1 MKRILTLMFVA
12 LTVIAANA
20 QDTKSLELTAADM
33 NINVTF
39 YSPEIIRVTKTPLGS
54 NSPKKKSEVVTMSP
68 QSSLS
73 VAESSTASAFRL
85 KSSSLSVTINRH
97 TGLISFATA
106 NGKPLLKEKAT
117 TFAPRA
123 TGSDKGRY
131 TVSMSY
137 QLDKDEAIYG
147 LGTVQDGKLNRRGL
161 SKRVEQ
167 SNIEDFQNVIQSVKG
182 WGIYWDNYS
191 CSHFDDNAQGM
202 TFKAEVGDCADYY
215 FMFGKNADGVNAC
228 MRQLTGNVPM
238 FPLWTYGFWQCRER
252 YKSSKELLEVVDNY
266 RRLQVPLDGIIQ
278 DWQYW
283 GNNYLWNAMDFL
295 SEQFTDG
302 KQMIDRVH
310 EQNAH
315 IMISIWASF
324 GPQTQQFAKLA
335 EKDLL
340 LPIETWP
347 QSGLSHIWPPRMEY
361 PSGVKVYDAYSPVA
375 RQIYWDHL
383 KRLFDYG
390 IDAWWM
396 DSTDPDF
403 FNPRE
408 SDFEYKTSAGSWRS
422 VRNLF
427 PLATV
432 KGIYANQR
440 KESADKRVFIM
451 TRSAFAGQQH
461 YGSGLWSGDVAS
473 TWDMLR
479 KQVPAGLNY
488 TMTGCPNF
496 NTDIGGFFCG
506 SYNTDGTGSA
516 PRNPQYQELYVRW
529 MQYGL
534 FCPVFRSHGADAPR
548 EIYQFGKKGEPIYDA
563 IESTIRLRYRLLPYI
578 YSTAWQVTSANES
591 YLRALTYDFASDKN
605 TWNLGSEFMFGRSI
619 LATPILDPQ
628 YTEEKIF
635 KEDAMSGWDK
645 KDAKIEK
652 LKDGKIDFSE
662 EKTATKYLPK
672 GADWYEFY
680 TEKLYKGGRNVT
692 FTTTIDR
699 TAMFVKAGTI
709 LPLAPVMQYAQQSQ
723 WDNLD
728 IIVYP
733 GSNAVFTLYEDEG
746 DNYNYERG
754 VYSTI
759 TMKWNDSQRTFTV
772 EARQGQFPGMLQ
784 NRKFNI
790 RIAGTEAVKTV
801 DYNGNAVSVTL

>member
-54 NSPKKKSEVVTMSP
+54 NFPKKKSEVVTMSP

-324 GPQTQQFAKLA
+324 GPHTQQFAKLA

-672 GADWYEFY
+672 GANWYEFY

>member
-591 YLRALTYDFASDKN
+591 YLRALTYDFAFDKN

-672 GADWYEFY
+672 GANWYEFY

>member
-167 SNIEDFQNVIQSVKG
+167 SNLEDFQNVIQSVKG

-645 KDAKIEK
+645 KDGKIEK

-672 GADWYEFY
+672 GANWYEFY

>member
-1 MKRILTLMFVA
+1 MFVA

-54 NSPKKKSEVVTMSP
+54 NFPKKKSEVVTMSP

-652 LKDGKIDFSE
+652 LKEGKIDFSE

>member
-408 SDFEYKTSAGSWRS
+408 SDFEYNTSAGSWRS

-645 KDAKIEK
+645 KDGKIEK

-672 GADWYEFY
+672 GANWYEFY

>member
-1 MKRILTLMFVA
+1 MFVA

-422 VRNLF
+422 VRNIF

-672 GADWYEFY
+672 GANWYEFY

>member
-54 NSPKKKSEVVTMSP
+54 NSPKNKSEVVTMSP

-645 KDAKIEK
+645 KDGKIEK

>member
-645 KDAKIEK
+645 KDGKIEK
-652 LKDGKIDFSE
+652 LKDGKIDFSK
-662 EKTATKYLPK
+662 EKTTTKYLPK
-672 GADWYEFY
+672 GANWYEFY

>member
-652 LKDGKIDFSE
+652 LKEGKIDFSE

-699 TAMFVKAGTI
+699 TAMFVKVGTI

-759 TMKWNDSQRTFTV
+759 TMKWNNSQRTFTV

>member
-645 KDAKIEK
+645 KDGKIEK

-672 GADWYEFY
+672 GANWYEFY
-680 TEKLYKGGRNVT
+680 TETLYKGGRNVT

-733 GSNAVFTLYEDEG
+733 GSNAAFTLYEDEG

>member
-33 NINVTF
+33 NSNVTF

-461 YGSGLWSGDVAS
+461 YGSGLWSVDVAS

-563 IESTIRLRYRLLPYI
+563 IESTTRLRYRLLPYI

-680 TEKLYKGGRNVT
+680 AEKLYKGGRNVT